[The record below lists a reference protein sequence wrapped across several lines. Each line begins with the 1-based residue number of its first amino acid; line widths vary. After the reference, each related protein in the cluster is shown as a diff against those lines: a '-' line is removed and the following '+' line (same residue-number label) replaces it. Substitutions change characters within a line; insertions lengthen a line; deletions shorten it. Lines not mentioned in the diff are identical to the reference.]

1 MAPWTGF
8 EAFGLQKEKNRKYKM
23 VGVWVVV
30 LVIVL
35 VVVLALLAASLVV
48 QKRSIVGGGTVIPIK
63 TREEALLTAEIYEVL
78 KDYIRECG
86 TKHAED
92 YLVKAMALSRKD
104 KLRNMIDDIVYYS
117 GVNTV
122 EDFLLLTGLKY
133 IHFIP
138 PAKRCMFQEPIP
150 ELDDM
155 IEKFY
160 EREITT
166 SDNYVKFMI
175 PGNRYYKF
183 APGYLNK
190 SLAQIKK
197 AKHKAFTIDKVALLV
212 PISQMKKILNNQT
225 DRDELIRIIKNLNI
239 REYDSNLL
247 LRILQR
253 GKISLLEDLRW
264 EREARERQKIIE
276 LLEKKQIAEKTQTEN
291 LIKSAID
298 TYNKKPRSE
307 NIQTRMDVVQ
317 ETKTIEPP
325 EPSPQEP
332 PKPEEQKPE
341 EPKTEPTPPE
351 SSPPKPEE
359 DSLEKKN
366 KEVEEQILEG
376 KLPDNM

>member
-1 MAPWTGF
+1 
-8 EAFGLQKEKNRKYKM
+8 M

-63 TREEALLTAEIYEVL
+63 TREEALLTADIYEVL

-307 NIQTRMDVVQ
+307 NIQTRMDTIT

>member
-1 MAPWTGF
+1 M
-8 EAFGLQKEKNRKYKM
+8 L
-23 VGVWVVV
+23 WVVV

-48 QKRSIVGGGTVIPIK
+48 QKRSIVGGGPVVQIK
-63 TREEALLTAEIYEVL
+63 TREEAVLTAEIYDTL
-78 KDYIRECG
+78 RDYIRECG
-86 TKHAED
+86 TKYAEE

-160 EREITT
+160 EKYINS

-190 SLAQIKK
+190 SIAQIKK

-253 GKISLLEDLRW
+253 GRISLLEDLRW
-264 EREARERQKIIE
+264 EREARDRQKILE
-276 LLEKKQIAEKTQTEN
+276 LLEKKQIAEKTEKEN

-307 NIQTRMDVVQ
+307 NIQTRMDTIT
-317 ETKTIEPP
+317 ETKTIEKPKP
-325 EPSPQEP
+325 IVSVEPKPIEIVEP
-332 PKPEEQKPE
+332 PKPSAPPLEAEEPKPE
-341 EPKTEPTPPE
+341 EPKPE
-351 SSPPKPEE
+351 EPKPEE
-359 DSLEKKN
+359 PKEDELEKKN
-366 KEVEEQILEG
+366 KEVEKEILEG
-376 KLPDNM
+376 KIPDNM

>member
-63 TREEALLTAEIYEVL
+63 TREEALLTADIYEVL